1 MASAPIQPVLAV
13 LSIALLVWYL
23 RTVALL
29 RSSLAELPPD
39 DPRRWSP
46 NEDFSPW
53 PARRSVWFVGGL
65 SLVLLTTSG
74 PVADQ
79 LPKLFWVWLS
89 QSLLLLLLLPI
100 PIVAGQPVEL
110 VRRVHAATGR
120 TLPLL
125 RLADA
130 APGRFFASP
139 IVGAGLIPI
148 ACVVFLF
155 GPVPGWAIAHTAVG
169 WLVQTALLAVGLVIV
184 LPLISTDTT
193 TSSLAFG
200 AAIAIGLVELLVDAV
215 PGIVMRL
222 STHSVTSYF
231 DFRHAAG
238 QLSPLSD
245 QQLAGGILWCVAE
258 LLDLPFM
265 VLIFRRWLQADAR
278 EAAAIDAHEAAR
290 GTAHAG
296 PGTPGGESAPT
307 PDETPWFLND
317 PQLRDRFR

>member
-1 MASAPIQPVLAV
+1 VLLV
-13 LSIALLVWYL
+13 LSIALLIWYL
-23 RTVALL
+23 RTVSLL
-29 RSSLAELPPD
+29 RSSLAELPPN

-46 NEDFSPW
+46 AEDFSPW
-53 PARRSVWFVGGL
+53 PARRAIWFIGGL
-65 SLVLLTTSG
+65 VLVLLATSG
-74 PVADQ
+74 PVADE
-79 LPKLFWVWLS
+79 LPKLFWIWLS

-120 TLPLL
+120 TPALL
-125 RLADA
+125 RFADA
-130 APGRFFASP
+130 GPGRFFASP

-155 GPVPGWAIAHTAVG
+155 GPVPAWSIQHTAVG
-169 WLVQTALLAVGLVIV
+169 WLIQTALLAVGLVIV

-222 STHSVTSYF
+222 STHPVTSYF

-265 VLIFRRWLQADAR
+265 VLIFRRWIQADAR
-278 EAAAIDAHEAAR
+278 EAAVIDAQTAAY
-290 GTAHAG
+290 GPTAAEPAS
-296 PGTPGGESAPT
+296 PGDEPT
-307 PDETPWFLND
+307 AVVDETPWFLTD